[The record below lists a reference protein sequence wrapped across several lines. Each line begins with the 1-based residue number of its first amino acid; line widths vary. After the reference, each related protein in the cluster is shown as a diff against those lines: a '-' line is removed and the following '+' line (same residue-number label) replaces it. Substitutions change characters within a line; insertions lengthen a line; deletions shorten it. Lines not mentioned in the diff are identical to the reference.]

1 MILMKYR
8 SSKSDIV
15 FYIINAFIMLLVV
28 ITTLYPFLNTL
39 AVSFNNGQD
48 SIRGGLTI
56 FPRVFTLDNYKNVFA
71 TGTLLNA
78 FFVSVARTALS
89 AFFNVVLTVM
99 LAYCLSRKDFVL
111 RKFITTVLVLTMYFN
126 AGLIPGFMLIKDL
139 GMYDTFAVYIVPGLI
154 SAFNV
159 IIVRTYIES
168 LPESIIESC
177 RIDGAGDFTI
187 CFRIV
192 FPLAIPAIAVVGLFC
207 AIGAWNSWFDTLLY
221 CSTDQN
227 LSTLQFE
234 LQKIL
239 TNSFALNGQSAVQ
252 SYGNSL
258 KSSEFTNSTTP
269 LTIQAATTIVAIV
282 PILFVYPL
290 VQKYFVGGL
299 VIGGVKE

>member
-1 MILMKYR
+1 MKYR
-8 SSKSDIV
+8 AMKYRTTKGDVV
-15 FYIINAFIMLLVV
+15 FNIINALIMLIVV
-28 ITTLYPFLNTL
+28 FTTLYPFVNTI

-48 SIRGGLTI
+48 SIKGGITV
-56 FPRVFTLDNYKNVFA
+56 FPRVFTLQNYISIFS

-78 FFVSVARTALS
+78 FFVSVARTVLS
-89 AFFNVVLTVM
+89 AGLNIVLTVM
-99 LAYCLSRKDFVL
+99 LAYTLSRKEYVL
-111 RKFITTVLVLTMYFN
+111 RKFMTVVLVLTMYFN
-126 AGLIPGFMLIKDL
+126 AGLIPNFLLLKTL
-139 GMYDTFAVYIVPGLI
+139 GMYDSFAVYIVPTLI

-187 CFRIV
+187 CYKMI
-192 FPLAIPAIAVVGLFC
+192 FPLVIPAIAVVGLFV
-207 AIGAWNSWFDTLLY
+207 AVFSWNSWFDTLLY
-221 CSTDQN
+221 CSNDQN

-239 TNSFALNGQSAVQ
+239 SATFSLQGQTVASNL
-252 SYGNSL
+252 GNSY
-258 KSSEFTNSTTP
+258 SNATTTTP
-269 LTIQAATTIVAIV
+269 ISIQAATTIVAMV
-282 PILFVYPL
+282 PILCVYPF